1 MKKNICFLLILVLL
15 SATKSFAQQNS
26 QQLEDFKK
34 AEQAR
39 KMKSGGATLTVLGG
53 ILMIAG
59 GLTIRNSIRNGEGSA
74 ETGVVCYI
82 LGIGGLASG
91 IPLMAVG
98 ARNQKKYREK
108 SDGLAVRLNAT
119 PRSTGLTLS
128 YRF

>member
-26 QQLEDFKK
+26 QQLDDFKK

-39 KMKSGGATLTVLGG
+39 KMKNGGATLAVLGG

-59 GLTIRNSIRNGEGSA
+59 GLTIRNDIRTGEGSA
-74 ETGVVCYI
+74 ETGAILFV
-82 LGIGGLASG
+82 LGIGGIASG
-91 IPLMAVG
+91 IPIMAVG

-108 SDGLAVRLNAT
+108 SDGLSVRINTT
-119 PRSTGLTLS
+119 PRSAGLTLS
-128 YRF
+128 YNF

>member
-1 MKKNICFLLILVLL
+1 MKKNICLLLILVLL
-15 SATKSFAQQNS
+15 ATTQSFAQQNS

-39 KMKSGGATLTVLGG
+39 RMKNGGATLTVLGG

-59 GLTIRNSIRNGEGSA
+59 GLTVRSSIRTGEADG
-74 ETGVVCYI
+74 ETGAILYV

-98 ARNQKKYREK
+98 ASNQKKYK
-108 SDGLAVRLNAT
+108 
-119 PRSTGLTLS
+119 
-128 YRF
+128 